1 MSDNREQHYETTLRQ
16 IGHGNVLAI
25 SGGRARTGPDHTLIL
40 PVAHGYTV
48 EIVLDCTDT
57 YTVRRVFTRA
67 GKRFV
72 KAEVT
77 NVYCGELGDTAYRA
91 SCYLDPMPA

>member
-1 MSDNREQHYETTLRQ
+1 MTTREQDFPTTLAQ

-25 SGGRARTGPDHTLIL
+25 SGGRARRDGHTLIL

-48 EIVLDCTDT
+48 EIDLDANDT
-57 YTVRRVFTRA
+57 YTVRRMFTRA

-72 KAEVT
+72 KGEIT
-77 NVYCGELGDTAYRA
+77 DVYCENIGDIAYRA
-91 SCYLDPMPA
+91 SCYHDPMPA